1 MMMGASAKHW
11 LIASMIIVICIAAI
25 VADCTD
31 SAVEVRM
38 REAQKLCGQAVNR
51 RCLAL
56 ALQPGA
62 LYQEN
67 RPHVLKTIANLRAA
81 LRSTHS
87 SGTWEERQ
95 GVLVSPEKSRASD
108 SF

>member
-1 MMMGASAKHW
+1 MGAGVKHW
-11 LIASMIIVICIAAI
+11 LIALMMIVICIVAI
-25 VADCTD
+25 IADCTD

-38 REAQKLCGQAVNR
+38 REAQKLCGQAVNH

-67 RPHVLKTIANLRAA
+67 RPPVLAAIANLRAA
-81 LRSTHS
+81 LRSIHS

-95 GVLVSPEKSRASD
+95 GALVSPEKNRASD